1 MLKNKH
7 PNPIASSIRIELS
20 QGFGWERGNVQV
32 YGPGTLFQGMY
43 LVLIIKT
50 SDSLFN
56 NNNKKAMSF
65 YEPMHTQ
72 GKRLHFDY
80 CSRLRKRC

>member
-7 PNPIASSIRIELS
+7 PDPIASSIRIELS

-43 LVLIIKT
+43 VVLIIKT
-50 SDSLFN
+50 NDSLFN
-56 NNNKKAMSF
+56 K
-65 YEPMHTQ
+65 
-72 GKRLHFDY
+72 
-80 CSRLRKRC
+80 